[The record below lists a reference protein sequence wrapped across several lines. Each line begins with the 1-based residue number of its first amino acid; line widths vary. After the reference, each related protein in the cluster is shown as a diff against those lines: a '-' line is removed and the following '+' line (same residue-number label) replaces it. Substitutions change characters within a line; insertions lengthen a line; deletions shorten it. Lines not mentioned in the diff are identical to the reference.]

1 MKTGENMI
9 LLRKAILMI
18 HGFAGGTYDQEFLAN
33 YLEKNKKLDVYT
45 YTLPGHSHILNNKST
60 CEEWLK
66 ASKDMIDMLLK
77 NGYQEIDIIGH
88 SMGGVIAT
96 YLAAQYKQVK
106 KLVLVAPAFRYFNIE
121 DCNINILDILKLTP
135 EILSQYGKDEVTS
148 RLTKLPFAT
157 VKEFIKLV
165 ADYQEI
171 PQKVHIPTLI
181 IQGLEDK
188 VVPPGTA
195 KYLYDKLATDRK
207 KIIYVGDCTHDL
219 LRESKKEVVS
229 HIIEIFLTKGISKIE
244 TTNQL

>member
-1 MKTGENMI
+1 MKTGDNMI

-33 YLEKNKKLDVYT
+33 YLEKNRKFDVYT

-60 CEEWLK
+60 CEEWLT
-66 ASKDMIDMLLK
+66 ASKDMVDMLLK

-96 YLAAQYKQVK
+96 YLAGQYKQVK

-121 DCNINILDILKLTP
+121 DRNINILDILKLTP

-148 RLTKLPFAT
+148 RLTKLPFST
-157 VKEFIKLV
+157 VKEFMKLV
-165 ADYQEI
+165 ADYQKTPEN
-171 PQKVHIPTLI
+171 VHIPTLI
-181 IQGLEDK
+181 IQGMEDK
-188 VVPPGTA
+188 VVPPETA
-195 KYLYDKLATDRK
+195 KYLYDKLATDKK
-207 KIIYVGDCTHDL
+207 KIIYIGDCTHDL

-229 HIIEIFLTKGISKIE
+229 HIIEEFLKRGISKIE
-244 TTNQL
+244 TIEQL